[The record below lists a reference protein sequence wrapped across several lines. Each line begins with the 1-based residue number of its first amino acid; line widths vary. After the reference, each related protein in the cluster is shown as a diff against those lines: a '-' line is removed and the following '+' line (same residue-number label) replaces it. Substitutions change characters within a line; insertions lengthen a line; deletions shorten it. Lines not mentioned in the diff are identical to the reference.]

1 MAKKQIVVI
10 GLGVTGL
17 SCVDYLLKQG
27 EAVVAMDTR
36 EQPTLL
42 KEVQQRYPHLPLYL
56 GEKTWPQA
64 ILNEAKALVVSPGV
78 AISHPAIVL
87 AKEAGVEIIGDVEL
101 FARVNHTPVIAI
113 TGSNGKSTVTSLVGD
128 MAKLSGKRVAVIGNI
143 GVPVLSMDFSQHYD
157 LIVMELSSFQLET
170 TSSLKPVAA
179 TVLNISPD
187 HMDRYSTLQDY
198 VNAKHR
204 IYQNA
209 TYAVINHEDPL
220 SACDELPSQTKR
232 IYFSTNA
239 PQEGQ
244 WGLCVKDAQ
253 LWLAYGEKLL
263 ISEKELK
270 LTGKHNLVNALS
282 ALALGTSAGLPLEAM
297 LQALREFTGLPHRC
311 QWVADR
317 NQVRWINDS
326 KGTNVGACEAALKG
340 LGEVTTGKIILIL
353 GGDGK
358 GAEFDVLRKPVSQ
371 YCRAV
376 ILKGKDADKISV
388 ALKDCVPAFH
398 VATMEEAVFQASHC
412 AKPGDLVLLS
422 PACAS
427 WDQYRDYTHR
437 GAVFME
443 AVNKI

>member
-1 MAKKQIVVI
+1 VTKKQIIVI

-17 SCVDYLLKQG
+17 SCVDFLLKKN
-27 EAVVAMDTR
+27 EDVIAMDTR
-36 EQPTLL
+36 EHPTLL
-42 KEVQQRYPHLPLYL
+42 SEVQKRYPDLTLYL
-56 GEKTWPQA
+56 GEKSWPQEV
-64 ILNEAKALVVSPGV
+64 LNNAKALVVSPGV
-78 AISHPAIVL
+78 AISHPAIAS
-87 AKEAGVEIIGDVEL
+87 AKAAGVEVIGDVEL
-101 FARVNHTPVIAI
+101 FARVNHAPVIAI
-113 TGSNGKSTVTSLVGD
+113 TGSNGKSTVTSLVGE

-143 GVPVLSMDFSQHYD
+143 GVPVLSMDFSEPHD

-170 TSSLKPVAA
+170 TSSLKPLAA

-198 VNAKHR
+198 VDAKHR
-204 IYQNA
+204 IYHNA
-209 TYAVINHEDPL
+209 TYAVINREDPL
-220 SACDELPSQTKR
+220 TENDSLDCQTHR
-232 IYFSTNA
+232 IYFSMNA
-239 PQEGQ
+239 PQAGE
-244 WGLCVKDAQ
+244 WGLRVENAQ

-270 LTGKHNLVNALS
+270 LTGKHNLMNALS

-317 NQVRWINDS
+317 NEVRWINDS

-340 LGEVTTGKIILIL
+340 LGEVIPGKIVLIL

-358 GAEFDVLRKPVSQ
+358 GAEFDVLRKPVSE

-376 ILKGKDADKISV
+376 ILKGQDADKISL

-398 VATMEEAVFQASHC
+398 VATMEEAVSQASHC

-427 WDQYRDYTHR
+427 WDQYRDYAHR